1 MNKKAVHILYL
12 VVTILLLNACKPSVP
27 EQYIQPGDME
37 DLLYDYHIARGMA
50 NDEGLDDAYKHHLYF
65 ASVLKKHGVTRAEFD
80 SSLVYYY
87 NRADQ
92 FYEIYKRVQDRL
104 SDEAL
109 ALGSSNTEVE
119 RFTTTSLTGD
129 TTDIWDGKRQMLL
142 MSRRPYHVVQFYQK
156 ADTAFRANDSFLL
169 TFNGTWLTQNS
180 NRIPTTVYLAVTYR
194 SDTTITQHMSVS
206 GYGPT
211 SLRIMPYNKK
221 VKEIKGFIHIG
232 EPNNSQSNEDNI
244 GLLFLNRIQL
254 IRFHNKI
261 DPVETGTL
269 DGVKAEKSDTLL
281 PDSMKPKRHRL
292 GEHKPIIQ

>member
-50 NDEGLDDAYKHHLYF
+50 NDEGLDDVYKHHLYF

-142 MSRRPYHVVQFYQK
+142 MSRRPYHAVQF
-156 ADTAFRANDSFLL
+156 
-169 TFNGTWLTQNS
+169 
-180 NRIPTTVYLAVTYR
+180 
-194 SDTTITQHMSVS
+194 
-206 GYGPT
+206 
-211 SLRIMPYNKK
+211 
-221 VKEIKGFIHIG
+221 
-232 EPNNSQSNEDNI
+232 
-244 GLLFLNRIQL
+244 
-254 IRFHNKI
+254 
-261 DPVETGTL
+261 
-269 DGVKAEKSDTLL
+269 
-281 PDSMKPKRHRL
+281 
-292 GEHKPIIQ
+292 